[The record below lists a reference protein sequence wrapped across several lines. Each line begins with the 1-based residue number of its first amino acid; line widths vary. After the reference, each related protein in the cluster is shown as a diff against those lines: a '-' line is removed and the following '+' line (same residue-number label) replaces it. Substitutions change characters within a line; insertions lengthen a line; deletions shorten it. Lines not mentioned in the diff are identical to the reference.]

1 MENTNPIQALK
12 DRIRAWEHE
21 AGESF
26 TDYFMHGNVADRSWA
41 FWLLGKG
48 YTARANEIIEEI
60 VKQESKGRLCLSQE
74 LLYDI
79 HGEYTWDEDTRKQTW
94 HEDLYDKNVMLW
106 AEFLL
111 ATALYTGRVEEF
123 FKEEGF

>member
-1 MENTNPIQALK
+1 MENTNPIQVLK
-12 DRIRAWEHE
+12 DRIRSWEQD

-26 TDYFMHGNVADRSWA
+26 TDYFMHDNVAYRSWA

-48 YTARANEIIEEI
+48 HTIRANKIIEEI
-60 VKQESKGRLCLSQE
+60 VKQESKGRLSLSQE
-74 LLYDI
+74 LLFDV
-79 HGEYTWDEDTRKQTW
+79 HGEYTWNEDTQKETW

-111 ATALYTGRVEEF
+111 ATSLYTGRVEEF